1 MKKRKK
7 KTKKEI
13 TTLKGFLKGRLKGF
27 LKGRLK
33 IPKRILPKRKRM
45 VVKLS

>member
-13 TTLKGFLKGRLKGF
+13 TTLKGF